1 MFTFV
6 SPTHNYKIVLR
17 PSYQQVING
26 IAELVYGKSVQFEKG
41 ELKVSDKE
49 TADAIRK
56 SKGFGKYCFEQKQE
70 KIKKGK
76 A

>member
-56 SKGFGKYCFEQKQE
+56 YCFEQKQE